1 MLKRQL
7 SHRLIKVL
15 HIHTLPVVSGSGINT
30 FLSMRGLKK
39 NKYHV
44 ELACAPNGRLIDLVQ
59 SSGIPVR
66 TFRYLVQPVHPVKDL
81 LAVCNLSR
89 FLKKNR
95 YHIIHTHNS
104 KAGFIGRL
112 AGKLSK
118 TPIIVHTVHGFA
130 FHDQETKW
138 KQCLILNLERLAARW
153 CDIMIFISQPL
164 MDWALQDHVVTEKE
178 KIIKI
183 YSGIELEKFQP
194 ATDKERFRFR
204 AKWGIRNDDA
214 VIGMIS
220 KLWEGKGHIL
230 LIQAFE
236 TVLNRFPNVKL
247 IVAGEGYL
255 EAKLRNLVSSKGLDN
270 HIVFTGFLENVREIL
285 ACVDV
290 AVLPSYFE
298 GMGRVLL
305 EAMAMKKPVVG
316 TRVGGIP
323 DLIED
328 GVNGYLIEPG
338 NETQLKEAILKI
350 LTGKELAKQFGANG
364 RRKIQSRYSA
374 AYMVEAI
381 ETVYRRLLN
390 EKGFQHAA

>member
-1 MLKRQL
+1 MK
-7 SHRLIKVL
+7 HRLIRVL
-15 HIHTLPVVSGSGINT
+15 HIHTLPIVSGSGINT
-30 FLSMRGLKK
+30 FLSMQGLDK

-44 ELACAPNGRLIDLVQ
+44 ELACAPNGRLIDLVR
-59 SSGIPVR
+59 SNGMPVR
-66 TFRYLVQPVHPVKDL
+66 TFRYLVQPIHPVKDL
-81 LAVCNLSR
+81 ITIFSLSR
-89 FLKKNR
+89 FLKKNP

-130 FHDQETKW
+130 FHDQEPKW
-138 KQCLILNLERLAARW
+138 KQWLILNLERLASRW

-164 MDWALQDHVVTEKE
+164 IDWALRERVVTRKE

-183 YSGIELEKFQP
+183 YSGIELKKFQP
-194 ATDKERFRFR
+194 ATDKERSRLR
-204 AKWGIRNDDA
+204 ARRGFKDDEA
-214 VIGMIS
+214 VVGMVS

-236 TVLNRFPNVKL
+236 TLLIRFPNVKL
-247 IVAGEGYL
+247 VIVGEGYL
-255 EAKLRNLVSSKGLDN
+255 KGELKNVVSTKGLDN
-270 HIVFTGFLENVREIL
+270 KVLFTGFQENVREIL
-285 ACVDV
+285 ACVDI

-305 EAMAMKKPVVG
+305 EAMAMEKPVVG

-328 GVNGYLIEPG
+328 GVNGFLVEPG
-338 NETQLKEAILKI
+338 NVMELAEAILKI
-350 LTGKELAKQFGANG
+350 LNEKKIANQLGANG
-364 RRKIQSRYSA
+364 RRKIQSRYSS
-374 AYMVEAI
+374 AYMVQAI
-381 ETVYRRLLN
+381 EAVYRRLLN

>member
-1 MLKRQL
+1 MK
-7 SHRLIKVL
+7 HKLIRVL
-15 HIHTLPVVSGSGINT
+15 HIHTLPIVSGSGINT
-30 FLSMRGLKK
+30 FLSMQGLDK

-44 ELACAPNGRLIDLVQ
+44 ELACAPNGRLIDLVR
-59 SSGIPVR
+59 SNGMPVR
-66 TFRYLVQPVHPVKDL
+66 TFRYLVQPIHPVKDL
-81 LAVCNLSR
+81 ITIFSLSR
-89 FLKKNR
+89 FLKKNP

-130 FHDQETKW
+130 FHDQEPKW
-138 KQCLILNLERLAARW
+138 KQWLILNLERLASRW

-164 MDWALQDHVVTEKE
+164 IDWALRERVVTRKE

-183 YSGIELEKFQP
+183 YSGIELKKFQP
-194 ATDKERFRFR
+194 ATDKERSRLR
-204 AKWGIRNDDA
+204 ARRGFKDDEA
-214 VIGMIS
+214 VVGMVS

-236 TVLNRFPNVKL
+236 TLLIRFPNVKL
-247 IVAGEGYL
+247 VIVGEGYL
-255 EAKLRNLVSSKGLDN
+255 KGELKNVVSTKGLDN
-270 HIVFTGFLENVREIL
+270 KVLFTGFQEDVREIL
-285 ACVDV
+285 TCVDI

-305 EAMAMKKPVVG
+305 EAMAMEKPVVG

-328 GVNGYLIEPG
+328 GVNGFLVEPG
-338 NETQLKEAILKI
+338 NVMELAEAILKI
-350 LTGKELAKQFGANG
+350 LNEKKIAKRLGFNG

-374 AYMVEAI
+374 VCMVQAI
-381 ETVYRRLLN
+381 EAVYHRLLN

>member
-1 MLKRQL
+1 
-7 SHRLIKVL
+7 
-15 HIHTLPVVSGSGINT
+15 
-30 FLSMRGLKK
+30 MRGLDK

-44 ELACAPNGRLIDLVQ
+44 ELACAPNGRLIDLVRSNGMQ
-59 SSGIPVR
+59 VR
-66 TFRYLVQPVHPVKDL
+66 TFKHLVQPLHPVKDFLAL
-81 LAVCNLSR
+81 LGLSR
-89 FLKKNR
+89 YLRKNP

-130 FHDQETKW
+130 FHDQESKW
-138 KQCLILNLERLAARW
+138 KQWLILNLERLASRW

-164 MDWALQDHVVTEKE
+164 IDWALRDRIVTRKE

-194 ATDKERFRFR
+194 ATDKERSRLR
-204 AKWGIRNDDA
+204 ARWGCEKDDA
-214 VIGMIS
+214 VIGMVS

-236 TVLNRFPNVKL
+236 TLLNRFPNVKL
-247 IVAGEGYL
+247 VIVGEGYL
-255 EAKLRNLVSSKGLDN
+255 KCKLKSMVSGKGLDN
-270 HIVFTGFLENVREIL
+270 KVLFTGFQENVREIL

-305 EAMAMKKPVVG
+305 EAMAMEKPVVG

-328 GVNGYLIEPG
+328 GVNGFLVEPG
-338 NETQLKEAILKI
+338 NVIQLAEAILRI
-350 LTGKELAKQFGANG
+350 LTEKKLAHQLGLNG

-374 AYMVEAI
+374 SCMVQAI
-381 ETVYRRLLN
+381 EAVYRRFLN
-390 EKGFQHAA
+390 EKGYQHAA